1 MKKGVLFV
9 ALFMVSTIT
18 FGQETGKWTLG
29 ECIDYALE
37 NNLAVQRSLLGVA
50 SSEILKKQTMWSMAP
65 SFNMG
70 ASFGSSWGR
79 SVDPTTN
86 RFVTERFGNTGLN
99 TSTSWLLYQSNR
111 LRNIHKQSLVDF
123 EASKYNLEA
132 AKDQVILSVITFYT
146 NIVFNNELYQNTLS
160 QLNSTD
166 QLLERT
172 EKQVEAGA
180 VPQTQLFDLI
190 AQKASNEVQVIN
202 AENAYNFSILQ
213 LKQALQIPASDPF
226 EIVVPDI
233 ELEVLPLAGLTA
245 EDIYDIAMGKMPNIK
260 SADLGVESADLGVKV
275 AKAQLYPSLRFSGN
289 INTNYS
295 SVRNTQR
302 FVPDGTT
309 TPGGIPPFVIG
320 TVNLDPTQSVYTLP
334 QDLPGGQ
341 SCEDYPLMDQ
351 WGDNIGRSVSLS
363 LSIPILNGLSA
374 SSNVQ
379 RSVITRRQAEIT
391 AKEQRNNLR
400 QNIERAFNDVLA
412 ANRSYDQSLKQ
423 VEAQE
428 ESYRVTQRSYELGA
442 MNFIDFQVAQ
452 NNLFQAR
459 TNLLLAKYDYIFK
472 LKILDF
478 YQDKPLEF

>member
-9 ALFMVSTIT
+9 ALFIVSTFS
-18 FGQETGKWTLG
+18 FGQETGKWTLR
-29 ECIDYALE
+29 ECIDYAVE
-37 NNLAVQRSLLGVA
+37 NNLSVQRSLLGVA
-50 SSEILKKQTMWSMAP
+50 SSEILKKQTTWSMAP
-65 SFNMG
+65 SFNLG
-70 ASFGSSWGR
+70 GSYGSSWGR
-79 SVDPTTN
+79 SIDPTTN
-86 RFVTERFGNTGLN
+86 IFVTERFENTGVSS
-99 TSTSWLLYQSNR
+99 STSWLLYQSNR
-111 LRNIHKQSLVDF
+111 LRNTHKQSLVDL

-160 QLNSTD
+160 QLNSTE

-180 VPQTQLFDLI
+180 VPQTQLYDLI

-202 AENAYNFSILQ
+202 AENAYNLSILQ
-213 LKQALQIPASDPF
+213 LKQALQISASDPF

-245 EDIYDIAMGKMPNIK
+245 EDIYDIAIGKMPNIK

-295 SVRNTQR
+295 SVRSNQI
-302 FVPDGTT
+302 PTT
-309 TPGGIPPFVIG
+309 IAIPSIRIG
-320 TVNLDPTQSVYTLP
+320 TVNGDPNLVVFTDPSTRSGFTS
-334 QDLPGGQ
+334 D
-341 SCEDYPLMDQ
+341 ENYPLIDQ

-379 RSVITRRQAEIT
+379 RSVITHRQAEIT